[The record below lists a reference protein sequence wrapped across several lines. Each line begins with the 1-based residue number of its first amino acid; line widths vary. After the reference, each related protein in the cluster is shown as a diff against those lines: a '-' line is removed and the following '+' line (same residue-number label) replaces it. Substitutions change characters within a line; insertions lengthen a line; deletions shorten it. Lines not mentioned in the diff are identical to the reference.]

1 MPHFIHGDVKENI
14 PKPCIGCT
22 ACLTKCPTEA
32 IVGGQ
37 KQLHVIIAEKCIDCG
52 VCGNVCPVTCI
63 TDQFDRLVP
72 KKRMVDR
79 PRPVINK
86 DNCTGCVYC
95 VDYCPEDVLEMRGDG
110 NIQVSHL
117 VGEKGCIG
125 CALCAEICPHD
136 AIHMTEADECKKMLE
151 AGAINKYYV
160 LNASEPVEAAAG
172 A

>member
-14 PKPCIGCT
+14 KKPCIGCT

-32 IVGGQ
+32 IVGG
-37 KQLHVIIAEKCIDCG
+37 KNQLHVIIANKCIDCG

-72 KKRMVDR
+72 RKQMTQR

-86 DNCTGCVYC
+86 DNCTGCTYC

-117 VGEKGCIG
+117 VGVSGCIG

-136 AIHMTEADECKKMLE
+136 AIQMTEADECKQLVE
-151 AGAINKYYV
+151 AGILNKYYV
-160 LNASEPVEAAAG
+160 KNSTEAVEAAAG
-172 A
+172 Q

>member
-1 MPHFIHGDVKENI
+1 MPHYIHET
-14 PKPCIGCT
+14 CIGCT

-32 IVGGQ
+32 IVGERNMM
-37 KQLHVIIAEKCIDCG
+37 HVIIADKCIDCG

-63 TDQFDRLVP
+63 TDQFDLLVP
-72 KKRMVDR
+72 RKQMTQR

-117 VGEKGCIG
+117 VGENGCIG

-136 AIHMTEADECKKMLE
+136 AIQMIEADECKQML
-151 AGAINKYYV
+151 ADGRINRFYV
-160 LNASEPVEAAAG
+160 MNSSTPVAAAAG
-172 A
+172 